1 MKLHTSQRF
10 LSSSISSSS
19 QFLIGIP
26 LAGTNVTKLAKL
38 LELRRHEGS
47 GKQERLRQGEGEEA
61 GGYSGECKVI
71 DIIIVFVVII
81 KVSCL
86 ILQKVGK
93 GVD

>member
-1 MKLHTSQRF
+1 MKLHTSRRF

-38 LELRRHEGS
+38 LELGRHEG

-71 DIIIVFVVII
+71 DIIIVFVIII

>member
-1 MKLHTSQRF
+1 M
-10 LSSSISSSS
+10 SSSS

-38 LELRRHEGS
+38 FLELGRHEGS
-47 GKQERLRQGEGEEA
+47 SKQERLRQGEGEEA